1 MKPLVIGICVLLINS
16 FSFAAVYRVTDE
28 YGNVKY
34 TDTPS
39 VSNAEKTKVEEIIS
53 EREAFN
59 RSELE
64 QYPQQTKRVSYS
76 NNYSN
81 QNYMQE
87 TQINEQ
93 ENLTNSAQYST
104 LEIISPA
111 NDEGIRANDGVMS
124 VSVKSSPALQNE
136 HSLVVLVD
144 GKEYATSN
152 SNSITLNGL
161 ERGTHS
167 LQVRIVNSD
176 GSVIKSSAT
185 TTFHIIK
192 TTVTQANAVRNRE
205 QQAKANKN
213 GKNKPKVSNLPS
225 NLPPKKSNLPIN
237 LPKKDNKK

>member
-39 VSNAEKTKVEEIIS
+39 VSNAEKTKIEEIIS
-53 EREAFN
+53 EQEAFN

-64 QYPQQTKRVSYS
+64 QYPQQTKRVS
-76 NNYSN
+76 YSN

-104 LEIISPA
+104 LEIVSPA
-111 NDEGIRANDGVMS
+111 NDEGIHANDGVMS
-124 VSVKSSPALQNE
+124 VSVKSNPALQNG

-152 SNSITLNGL
+152 TNSITLNGL

-176 GSVIKSSAT
+176 GSIVKSSTT

-192 TTVTQANAVRNRE
+192 TTAAQANAVRNRE

-213 GKNKPKVSNLPS
+213 GKNKPKISNLPS